1 MSEIIRFEQA
11 VFLSKDST
19 KEKAKIYEDRY
30 YEVVR
35 FFTKNTILQLL
46 CSDLHY
52 RSFDFIP
59 AIRSG
64 DWSDFLFSELDKY
77 FSEFEEM
84 QNDPRLKELQEKMIE
99 IIVKVNKL
107 ENNNR

>member
-19 KEKAKIYEDRY
+19 KEKVKIYEDRY

-35 FFTKNTILQLL
+35 FFAKNTILQLFR
-46 CSDLHY
+46 SDLHY
-52 RSFDFIP
+52 RSFYFIP

-64 DWSDFLFSELDKY
+64 DWNDFLFSELDKY

-84 QNDPRLKELQEKMIE
+84 QNDPRLKELQESMIE
-99 IIVKVNKL
+99 MIKRINKL
-107 ENNNR
+107 ENNNQ

>member
-11 VFLSKDST
+11 VFLGKDST

-30 YEVVR
+30 YEIAR

-52 RSFDFIP
+52 RGFDFIE
-59 AIRSG
+59 AINKG
-64 DWSDFLFSELDKY
+64 DWSEFLFAELDKY
-77 FSEFEEM
+77 FSQFEEM
-84 QNDPRLKELQEKMIE
+84 QNDPRLKELQESMIE
-99 IIVKVNKL
+99 MIKRINKL
-107 ENNNR
+107 ENNNQ